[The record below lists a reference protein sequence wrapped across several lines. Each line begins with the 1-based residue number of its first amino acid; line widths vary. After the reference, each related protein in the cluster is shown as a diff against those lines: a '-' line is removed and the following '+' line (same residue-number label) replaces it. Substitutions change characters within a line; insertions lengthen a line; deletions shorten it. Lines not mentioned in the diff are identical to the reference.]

1 MANGEYK
8 YLGPRQGSRYHQ
20 YFINGTR
27 IRAGVI
33 YGLIAGPDRMTPV
46 EAAANYNL
54 PVDAVLE
61 CVDYCE
67 KNADVLRQ
75 DWEEEEAILAKRRA
89 ENPAAYPL
97 PPKS

>member
-1 MANGEYK
+1 MTNGEYK
-8 YLGPRQGSRYHQ
+8 YLGPRPGSRYHQ

-33 YGLIAGPDRMTPV
+33 YGLIAGPDQMTPE

-75 DWEEEEAILAKRRA
+75 DWEQEEELIARTRA
-89 ENPAAYPL
+89 AHPEAFPK